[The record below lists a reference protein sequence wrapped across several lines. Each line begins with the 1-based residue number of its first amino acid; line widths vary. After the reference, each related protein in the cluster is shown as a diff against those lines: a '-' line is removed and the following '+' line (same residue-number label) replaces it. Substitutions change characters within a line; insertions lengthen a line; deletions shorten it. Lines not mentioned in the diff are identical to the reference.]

1 MRPRTTSSRYS
12 GLPPAWRTMRSCK
25 ARSNGRRRRPHRRTR
40 PARTRSRLS
49 ASGSSR
55 STLCVTRPQSSAAG
69 SNGGRPVSTTS
80 NGRSHSQSASV
91 GMASIDAASA
101 HCRSSSTSTS
111 GPFAR
116 RRSSTVRSVIAIWRL
131 SRSGSISLDRSTR
144 LQAEDVADDRNHQLD
159 LGVASADGA
168 HAVLDLCS
176 ARTPANRPVP
186 MP

>member
-1 MRPRTTSSRYS
+1 M
-12 GLPPAWRTMRSCK
+12 A
-25 ARSNGRRRRPHRRTR
+25 
-40 PARTRSRLS
+40 LS

-55 STLCVTRPQSSAAG
+55 STLCATRPQSSAAG

-116 RRSSTVRSVIAIWRL
+116 RRSSTVRNVIAIWRL
-131 SRSGSISLDRSTR
+131 SRSGSISLDRST
-144 LQAEDVADDRNHQLD
+144 D
-159 LGVASADGA
+159 
-168 HAVLDLCS
+168 C
-176 ARTPANRPVP
+176 RPR
-186 MP
+186 M